1 MSMFFF
7 VSSRLSTPTPTPA
20 QEEGEPTSEPFLSL
34 VIKTK
39 LVQNVNRMSESQSDR
54 LEDIHYTV
62 PQAERQND
70 SMTVWQN
77 SRAAKE
83 PALV

>member
-1 MSMFFF
+1 MI
-7 VSSRLSTPTPTPA
+7 
-20 QEEGEPTSEPFLSL
+20 SL
-34 VIKTK
+34 VEIVLLIESTVKTK
-39 LVQNVNRMSESQSDR
+39 VVQNVNRMSESQSDR
-54 LEDIHYTV
+54 QEDIHYTV
-62 PQAERQND
+62 RQADRVTERQND